1 MIGYFEIGN
10 LYTPT
15 NGDEL
20 IVQVLKVYQPQELYL
35 TGSLYFDSKVLVI
48 RTGDSASLQGIK
60 SCGKIWD
67 HYGMVNSRWSEVIPT
82 RTKHP

>member
-48 RTGDSASLQGIK
+48 RTGNNVVGPT
-60 SCGKIWD
+60 GTIWD
-67 HYGMVNSRWSEVIPT
+67 HYGMVNTRWKEVIAIRPST
-82 RTKHP
+82 RTKRP